1 MAWRG
6 TSSPNIGITAQRRLS
21 LDILA
26 RENINLIASGVH
38 AMMSAKMR
46 QEGSAP
52 TKQTPGKRPS
62 TIYRLIWKA
71 ARARKQITCIYGGC
85 YREACPHILG
95 YKKLGQEAVF
105 AFQFGGDSTSRLPP
119 QGDWRCFDLAGMTDV
134 ELRDGRWHSG
144 TRHTKTQTCIQ
155 FVDVDVNVP
164 DTLSRR
170 QPLAFG
176 SPDLRPPRRAGE

>member
-1 MAWRG
+1 MTRQIDPRSHRG
-6 TSSPNIGITAQRRLS
+6 PNEQPLS
-21 LDILA
+21 T
-26 RENINLIASGVH
+26 
-38 AMMSAKMR
+38 
-46 QEGSAP
+46 Q
-52 TKQTPGKRPS
+52 PS

-71 ARARKQITCIYGGC
+71 VRARKQITCMYGGR

-119 QGDWRCFDLAGMTDV
+119 QGDWRCFDLDEV
-134 ELRDGRWHSG
+134 SEVRLRDGRWHSG

-164 DTLSRR
+164 DTLKRR

-176 SPDLRPPRRAGE
+176 SPHLRPPRRAGE

>member
-1 MAWRG
+1 MTRQIDPRSHRG
-6 TSSPNIGITAQRRLS
+6 PNEQPRSTQ
-21 LDILA
+21 
-26 RENINLIASGVH
+26 
-38 AMMSAKMR
+38 
-46 QEGSAP
+46 
-52 TKQTPGKRPS
+52 PS

-71 ARARKQITCIYGGC
+71 ARARKQITCMYGGR

-119 QGDWRCFDLAGMTDV
+119 QGDWRCFDLDEV
-134 ELRDGRWHSG
+134 SEVRLRDGRWHSG

-164 DTLSRR
+164 DTLKRR

-176 SPDLRPPRRAGE
+176 SPHLWPPRRAGE

>member
-1 MAWRG
+1 MTRRIDSRG
-6 TSSPNIGITAQRRLS
+6 THAPN
-21 LDILA
+21 
-26 RENINLIASGVH
+26 
-38 AMMSAKMR
+38 
-46 QEGSAP
+46 
-52 TKQTPGKRPS
+52 KQPPNKRPS
-62 TIYRLIWKA
+62 MIYRLIWKA
-71 ARARKQITCIYGGC
+71 ARVRKQITCMYGGC

-105 AFQFGGDSTSRLPP
+105 AFQFGGDSTSRLPR
-119 QGDWRCFDLAGMTDV
+119 QGDWRCFDLAGVTEV
-134 ELRDGRWHSG
+134 QLRDGRWHSG

-164 DTLSRR
+164 DTLNRR

>member
-1 MAWRG
+1 M
-6 TSSPNIGITAQRRLS
+6 TRRIDS
-21 LDILA
+21 VGA
-26 RENINLIASGVH
+26 RRRNEQPPS
-38 AMMSAKMR
+38 R
-46 QEGSAP
+46 P
-52 TKQTPGKRPS
+52 PS

-119 QGDWRCFDLAGMTDV
+119 QGDWRCFDLAGVTDV
-134 ELRDGRWHSG
+134 QLRDGRWHSG

-164 DTLSRR
+164 DTLNRR

-176 SPDLRPPRRAGE
+176 SPDLRPPRRVGD